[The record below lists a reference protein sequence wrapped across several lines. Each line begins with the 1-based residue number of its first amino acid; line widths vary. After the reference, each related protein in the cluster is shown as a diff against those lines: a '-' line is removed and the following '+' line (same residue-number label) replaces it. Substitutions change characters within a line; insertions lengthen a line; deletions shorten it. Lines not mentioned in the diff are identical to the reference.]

1 MVVLFWI
8 LVATGVAYAM
18 LAAWR
23 VSLGTGRDRA
33 PTLVLAFVGMAAW
46 AVSGLSQDL
55 LLIVGAQLFR
65 NLAWLVYLANATHPF
80 ADSSGRRTHSATVL
94 GALSVFGAVAAVMG
108 LIQAPETP
116 GAMTWALVTIAC
128 RLLLA
133 IGFIIYL
140 HNLYNGLTSNSGTG
154 FRLILFAL
162 GMLNAYD
169 LNLYTVG
176 LLGYHVAEPLSIGR
190 PVLAL
195 LLVPLFLVAARRREH
210 WKIALSRK
218 ATFQSLSLVAIGL
231 YFVSMSIVA
240 RSGTTLE
247 TAAGPAIAI
256 GAVLALSA
264 LGAIVLF
271 SSRTRAWLKVI
282 IVKNLFRH
290 RYDYRAEWL
299 RFSATISDSKGSA
312 LSLEERVVK
321 AVADVT
327 ESPAGLLLMTSDQHA
342 FDVAAAW
349 SWGHRAMPGNGVVRF
364 PEVERAQLQQ
374 GLITTLDPETR
385 NTFAASDQT
394 DDSEAIGDAWVA
406 VPLIWLSTMIGV
418 VILAKPRLARALDW
432 EDFDLLKVIGQQAA
446 VHLSDAHK
454 QLELEEARRFEE
466 FNRRFAYIIHDIK
479 NVVSQL
485 SLLAS
490 NAQQHGSNPKFQA
503 EMSRS
508 LTSAVQKMNVLL
520 ARLSPDRVLQSATPE
535 SIDIDRLI
543 DTVVTGRVDQRSLS
557 IGLRSGAQ
565 ARGDLEKLKLALDHL
580 VQNAIEASPA
590 DQPVVVSATAENRQC
605 LITVADKGIGMSA
618 DFIRKGL
625 FKPFVST
632 KGGGFGIGAAEA
644 KALVTGM
651 GGSLRVTST
660 EGHGSVFTIE
670 LPLSDVRD

>member
-1 MVVLFWI
+1 VLLFWI
-8 LVATGVAYAM
+8 LIATGTAYAL

-23 VSLGTGRDRA
+23 ISLGTGRGRA
-33 PTLVLAFVGMAAW
+33 PLLVFAFVGMSAW
-46 AVSGLSQDL
+46 AVSGLTQNML
-55 LLIVGAQLFR
+55 VVIAAQLLR
-65 NLAWLVYLANATHPF
+65 NLAWLVYLSNATQP
-80 ADSSGRRTHSATVL
+80 SSEASDRRSHSALLL
-94 GALSVFGAVAAVMG
+94 G
-108 LIQAPETP
+108 
-116 GAMTWALVTIAC
+116 
-128 RLLLA
+128 LLA
-133 IGFIIYL
+133 ILSAATALAGISSNLGIPATTSWAVVTIGLRLLFAIGGIIYL
-140 HNLYNGLTSNSGTG
+140 HNLYNGLTSDSGTG
-154 FRLILFAL
+154 FRLILFGL
-162 GMLNAYD
+162 GTLWAYD

-176 LLGYHVAEPLSIGR
+176 LLGYKVAEPLSFGR

-195 LLVPLFLVAARRREH
+195 LLVPLFLVAARRQEH

-218 ATFQSLSLVAIGL
+218 ATFQSLSLVGIGL

-240 RSGTTLE
+240 RSESIVAG
-247 TAAGPAIAI
+247 AAGPTLAV
-256 GAVLALSA
+256 GAVLILSM
-264 LGAIVLF
+264 LGAVLLF
-271 SSRTRAWLKVI
+271 STRARAWIKVVV
-282 IVKNLFRH
+282 VKNLFRH

-299 RFSATISDSKGSA
+299 RFSATISDASGSA

-327 ESPAGLLLMTSDQHA
+327 ESPAGLLLLTSDQRQ

-349 SWGHRAMPGNGVVRF
+349 AWGHRAPPPNGAIVF
-364 PEVERAQLQQ
+364 PETEHALLAQ
-374 GLITTLDPETR
+374 GLIVTLDPD
-385 NTFAASDQT
+385 AARGGTVGDQANSIAT
-394 DDSEAIGDAWVA
+394 IADAWVA

-418 VILAKPRLARALDW
+418 VILAKPRLQRALDW

-446 VHLSDAHK
+446 VHISDAHK

-520 ARLSPDRVLQSATPE
+520 SRLSPERVLQSAPPE
-535 SIDIDRLI
+535 RIDVDRLI
-543 DTVVTGRVDQRSLS
+543 DSIVSSRVDRRSLS
-557 IGLRSGAQ
+557 VGTRSGAQ
-565 ARGDLEKLKLALDHL
+565 ARGDLEKLKLALEHL
-580 VQNAIEASPA
+580 VQNAIEASPT
-590 DQPVVVSATAENRQC
+590 DQPVVVAATANATHC
-605 LITVADKGIGMSA
+605 HITVSDSGVGMSA

-651 GGSLRVTST
+651 GGSLRVAST
-660 EGHGSVFTIE
+660 EGHGSIFTIE
-670 LPLSDVRD
+670 LPLGDVRN

>member
-1 MVVLFWI
+1 MLLFWI
-8 LVATGVAYAM
+8 LISTGTAYAL

-23 VSLGTGRDRA
+23 ISLGTGRDRA
-33 PTLVLAFVGMAAW
+33 PTLVIAFVGMAAW
-46 AVSGLSQDL
+46 AYSGLTQNL
-55 LLIVGAQLFR
+55 LLIIAAQLLR
-65 NLAWLVYLANATHPF
+65 NIAWLVYLANATQPS
-80 ADSSGRRTHSATVL
+80 ADSSERRSHSATILGVMAVL
-94 GALSVFGAVAAVMG
+94 AAASAVMG
-108 LIQAPETP
+108 ILQIPDTP
-116 GAMTWALVTIAC
+116 AATTWAVVTIGC
-128 RLLLA
+128 RLIFA
-133 IGFIIYL
+133 IGGIIYL
-140 HNLYNGLTSNSGTG
+140 HNLYNGLTSSSGTG

-162 GMLNAYD
+162 GMLSAYD

-176 LLGYHVAEPLSIGR
+176 LLGYQVAEPLSIGR

-195 LLVPLFLVAARRREH
+195 LLAPLFLVAARRREH

-240 RSGTTLE
+240 RSE
-247 TAAGPAIAI
+247 TVFAGSAGPTLAI
-256 GAVLALSA
+256 GAVLGLSA
-264 LGAIVLF
+264 IGAFLLF
-271 SSRTRAWLKVI
+271 STRARAWLKVVI
-282 IVKNLFRH
+282 IKNLFRH

-299 RFSATISDSKGSA
+299 RFSATISDSGGSA

-327 ESPAGLLLMTSDQHA
+327 ESPAGLLLMTTDQQT

-349 SWGHRAMPGNGVVRF
+349 CWGHRATPPTSPILF
-364 PEVERAQLQQ
+364 PEAQREQLQQ
-374 GLITTLDPETR
+374 GLIA
-385 NTFAASDQT
+385 TFAQHAQHDAHTQEPPEIVET
-394 DDSEAIGDAWVA
+394 IGDAWVA

-418 VILAKPRLARALDW
+418 VILAKPRLQRALDW

-520 ARLSPDRVLQSATPE
+520 SRLSPDRVLQSATPE
-535 SIDIDRLI
+535 SIDVDRLI

-557 IGLRSGAQ
+557 IGPRSGAR

-580 VQNAIEASPA
+580 VQNAIEASPV
-590 DQPVVVSATAENRQC
+590 DQPVVVSATSVGPHC
-605 LITVADKGIGMSA
+605 VITVADNGVGMSA

-644 KALVTGM
+644 KALVAGM
-651 GGSLRVTST
+651 GGTLRVTST
-660 EGHGSVFTIE
+660 EGHGSIFSIE